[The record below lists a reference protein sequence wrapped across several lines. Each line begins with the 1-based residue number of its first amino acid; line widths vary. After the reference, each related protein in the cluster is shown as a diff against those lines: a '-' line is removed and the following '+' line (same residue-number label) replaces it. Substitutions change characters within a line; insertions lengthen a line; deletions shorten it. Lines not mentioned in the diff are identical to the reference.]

1 MTTPATTPPPA
12 QSLCPSW
19 QDIHRLSRALADRL
33 STQGPWRAI
42 IAVARGGLVP
52 TTIIARELGVRMVD
66 TVCIATHGDDGSTHP
81 LRILKVLPGNG
92 EGCLVVDDLVD
103 TGRTY
108 ESVRSYL
115 PKAHYVALYAK
126 PGGKEQVDTWGVE
139 VNQDVWVHFPWERL
153 PES

>member
-1 MTTPATTPPPA
+1 MTTPTTPPAPA
-12 QSLCPSW
+12 PDLRPSW
-19 QDIHRLSRALADRL
+19 QDIHRQSRALADRL

-42 IAVARGGLVP
+42 VAVARGGLVP
-52 TTIIARELGVRMVD
+52 AAVIARELGVRMVD
-66 TVCIATHGDDGSTHP
+66 TVCVATHGDDGSTLP

-108 ESVRSYL
+108 ESLRTYL
-115 PKAHYVALYAK
+115 PQAHYIALYAK
-126 PGGKEQVDTWGVE
+126 PDGKAQVDTWGVE
-139 VNQDVWVHFPWERL
+139 VNQDVWVHFPWECL